1 MVNKFLIKPQPVTKF
16 WDFYRDGVSQ
26 SLIQKWLQCREQC
39 RLEYNEG
46 WTKIKQPLF
55 FKFGTCV
62 HWVLAEIYNSGEYP
76 SKDHIVGLIRKYE
89 RNYLQ
94 KNVVNAEDQAEL
106 DELFMFAELLLERY
120 FLMYEDDFKHKWLHV
135 EKNFEV
141 EVGKFLPYKIR
152 GRWDGIYED
161 ENGDLTLIDHKC
173 LSLIDPEGIKDVLP
187 LDMQVMTYLYAARQI
202 FGRMPKQMI
211 YNILR
216 RPGFRQGKKSAEE
229 FKQHIILEMNKKL
242 DYFFIRIPI
251 RITEHEVDDWY
262 ENQLFP
268 ILEQIQDWYDGGCK
282 SYVTPGALITK
293 YGRCSMFDAITK
305 ADYSGLKKR
314 QFPFEELDGDD
325 A

>member
-1 MVNKFLIKPQPVTKF
+1 MNKFLIKPKPAVKF

-39 RLEYNEG
+39 RLEYSEG
-46 WTKIKQPLF
+46 WTKLQQPLF

-62 HWVLAEIYNSGEYP
+62 HWVLAEIYTSGEYP
-76 SKDHIVGLIRKYE
+76 SKEKIVGLIRKYE

-94 KNVVNAEDQAEL
+94 KNVVNSADQAEL

-120 FLMYEDDFKHKWLHV
+120 FLLHEDDFNHKWLHV

-152 GRWDGIYED
+152 GRWDGVFEESDGSIS
-161 ENGDLTLIDHKC
+161 LIDHKC
-173 LSLIDPEGIKDVLP
+173 LSLIDEAGISDMLP
-187 LDMQVMTYLYAARQI
+187 CDMQVMVYLYAARQK

-216 RPGFRQGKKSAEE
+216 RPGFRQGKKTELE
-229 FKQHIILEMNKKL
+229 FRQHIILEMNKKL
-242 DYFFIRIPI
+242 EYFFIRIPI
-251 RITEHEVDDWY
+251 RITEYELDDWF
-262 ENQLFP
+262 ENQLYP
-268 ILEQIQDWYDGGCK
+268 ILCGIQVWYDNDCK

-293 YGRCSMFDAITK
+293 YGRCAMFDAITK
-305 ADYSGLKKR
+305 SDFSGLKRR
-314 QFPFEELDGDD
+314 QFPFEELDGED